1 MAGYG
6 LNMEKLFKNS
16 SLSVGLFGD
25 QVDLSKWD
33 QQTNIK
39 NLKNC
44 HIEVELI
51 K

>member
-1 MAGYG
+1 MAGYVPSI
-6 LNMEKLFKNS
+6 EKLFKNS
-16 SLSVGLFGD
+16 SLSVGLFWD
-25 QVDLSKWD
+25 QADLSKWD